1 LIIPYFTDNHIS
13 GQNSENRIGN
23 YYSDSMAKLEEILQ
37 IAKKNDCPFI
47 LCGGDLLDSPIISL
61 TICDEIIDLIEKY
74 KIPIY
79 TLVGN
84 HPMINHNY
92 SVSQATTIA
101 HMFRRCKFIKKL
113 ETIEDKDYLIQGI
126 DYQKDIETIIKKD
139 GIKMVSKDKR
149 WTIVVVHALITP
161 KAFLPVINHIQAKD
175 VDSDY
180 DLVLCGHLHQ
190 PFIKVYDDVTYV
202 NPGSIGRTSIDE
214 ADIAP
219 SVVLLDTDKR
229 SYKIIKLKSAKPKEE
244 IFDLTKIEQ
253 KKEFNSEIEL
263 FISSLQTTTFT
274 DLDLVGVAKEIC
286 KRSDVDKEV
295 EDEVISRITNSENKG

>member
-13 GQNSENRIGN
+13 GQNSSNRIGN

-84 HPMINHNY
+84 HPMINHNIL
-92 SVSQATTIA
+92 VSQATTIC
-101 HMFRRCKFIKKL
+101 HMFRRSKYIKKL

-126 DYQKDIETIIKKD
+126 DYQKDIETIIKTK
-139 GIKMVSKDKR
+139 GLKVGKSTKK
-149 WTIVVVHALITP
+149 WTIAVVHALITP
-161 KAFLPVINHIQAKD
+161 KAFLPIINHIQAKD
-175 VDSDY
+175 VECDY
-180 DLVLCGHLHQ
+180 NLVLCAHLHQ

-202 NPGSIGRTSIDE
+202 NPGSVGRTSIDE
-214 ADIAP
+214 ADIEP
-219 SVVLLDTDKR
+219 SVAIIDTNLR
-229 SYKIIKLKSAKPKEE
+229 QYKIIKLKSAKPKEE
-244 IFDLTKIEQ
+244 VFDLTKIEK

-263 FISSLQTTTFT
+263 FISSLQTTTFN
-274 DLDLVGVAKEIC
+274 DLDLLGISKEIC
-286 KRSDVDKEV
+286 KRSNVDKEV
-295 EDEVISRITNSENKG
+295 EEEVITRITKNE

>member
-1 LIIPYFTDNHIS
+1 MIIPYFTDNHIS

-92 SVSQATTIA
+92 SVSQATTLC
-101 HMFRRCKFIKKL
+101 HMFRRSKYIKKL

-126 DYQKDIETIIKKD
+126 DYQKDIETIIKTNGLKV
-139 GIKMVSKDKR
+139 GESMKKWNIA
-149 WTIVVVHALITP
+149 VVHALITP
-161 KAFLPVINHIQAKD
+161 KAFLPIINHIQAKD
-175 VDSDY
+175 VECDY
-180 DLVLCGHLHQ
+180 DLVLCAHLHQ
-190 PFIKVYDDVTYV
+190 PFVKIFDDVTYV

-214 ADIAP
+214 ADIEP
-219 SVVLLDTDKR
+219 SVAIIDTNLR
-229 SYKIIKLKSAKPKEE
+229 QYKIIKLKSAKPKEE
-244 IFDLTKIEQ
+244 VFDLTKIVK
-253 KKEFNSEIEL
+253 KKEFNNEIEL
-263 FISSLQTTTFT
+263 FISSLQTTTFN
-274 DLDLVGVAKEIC
+274 DLDLLGISKEIC
-286 KRSDVDKEV
+286 KRSNVDKEV
-295 EDEVISRITNSENKG
+295 EEEVINRITNNA